1 VIVNETGIALM
12 HYKDPI
18 GKPVYSG
25 NYKMHIVGVVKDFH
39 FQSLH
44 DKIMP
49 LTLHPGRNAW
59 FRTILVR
66 TKPGQTT
73 QALAG
78 LGKLCKQ
85 LNPSFP
91 FDYKFSDVEYAAL
104 YKSEGITGQLSVI
117 FAILAILISCLGL
130 LGLSLFTAE
139 QRVREIGIRKVLGA
153 SVGSLFGLLSKNF
166 LRLIGLAF
174 LIGAPLGWWA
184 MHQWLEGFAYRTD
197 IPWWTFAVAG
207 AAVLV
212 VTLLTVCGQT
222 IRAATTDPIKSLRTE

>member
-1 VIVNETGIALM
+1 
-12 HYKDPI
+12 
-18 GKPVYSG
+18 
-25 NYKMHIVGVVKDFH
+25 MHIVGVVKDFH

-49 LTLHPGRNAW
+49 LTLEPGRNEW

-73 QALAG
+73 KALAG
-78 LGKLCKQ
+78 LRKLCKQ
-85 LNPSFP
+85 LNPAFP
-91 FDYKFSDVEYAAL
+91 FDYKFSDTEYAAL

-117 FAILAILISCLGL
+117 FAILAIFISCLGL

-166 LRLIGLAF
+166 FRLVALAF
-174 LIGAPLGWWA
+174 FIGAPLGWWA

-197 IPWWTFAVAG
+197 IPWWAVGVAG
-207 AAVLV
+207 GAVLA
-212 VTLLTVCGQT
+212 VTLLTVCWQT
-222 IRAATTDPIKSLRTE
+222 ILAARTNPMKSLRSE